1 MGKGQRHSKNA
12 GVMGSESLS
21 YAERRSLGFGTV
33 KERFGK
39 VGALEQMRPMQSRLV
54 AAFANLMCRHARPGM
69 GAWRFHASCKGIA

>member
-21 YAERRSLGFGTV
+21 YAERKMLGFGTV

-39 VGALEQMRPMQSRLV
+39 ASTGEQ
-54 AAFANLMCRHARPGM
+54 GM
-69 GAWRFHASCKGIA
+69 PVFISVLS